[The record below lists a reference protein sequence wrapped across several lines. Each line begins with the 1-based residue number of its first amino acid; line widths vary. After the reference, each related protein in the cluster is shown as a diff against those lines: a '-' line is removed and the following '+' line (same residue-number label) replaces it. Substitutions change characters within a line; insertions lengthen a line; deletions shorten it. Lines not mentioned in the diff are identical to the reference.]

1 LISKSIYERES
12 FKNLYKCKKM
22 KKNKDL
28 LHNNKAIRRTN
39 KQNVND
45 KDLRKKEKI
54 KVNIDSLKQ
63 VI

>member
-1 LISKSIYERES
+1 
-12 FKNLYKCKKM
+12 M

-28 LHNNKAIRRTN
+28 LQNNKAIRRTN

>member
-1 LISKSIYERES
+1 
-12 FKNLYKCKKM
+12 M

-45 KDLRKKEKI
+45 KDLRKKEQI